1 VGALDGL
8 RGVAVISVI
17 LFHGGVTWLGGGFLG
32 VELFFVLSGFLI
44 TSLLLAE
51 WLERGTIALGAFWA
65 RRARRLL
72 PALVL
77 LVIAI
82 GVYTAAGNAS
92 VMPGLFGNGLAALLY
107 YSNWHQIAAGTNYF
121 AASGPVSP
129 FQHTWS
135 LAIEEQFYAL
145 WPPLVLASVW
155 VVRRSGGSRSGTLR
169 GLLLVALAGVVA
181 SAVQNALMFDGGTG
195 LDRVYYGTD
204 TRATGLLAGAALA
217 ILLALRRTTEHDGE
231 AQPRAGRFGRQVLG
245 PAPARALA
253 WVRGHERVAWGAVAI
268 VALAVVLYA
277 MRFATG
283 SSAWMFPWGLL
294 MIDLATVAVIASV
307 VAAPGT
313 IAERLLSARP
323 LRATG
328 RISYGL
334 YLWHFP
340 LFLWLDADDTGVSG
354 VRLLALR
361 VAITVGA
368 SVASYVLVEQ
378 PIRRR
383 RCPAWLIGSLAPAG
397 VGAAVAS
404 LFVASVAGALPN
416 GPSNARI
423 ASLAS
428 SRFAGNG
435 PACTVSLVDRP
446 GYGVAPVPMKSEQA
460 FEFNALGDH
469 SLVWHGSAAKR
480 FTTCP
485 PKRILVIGDS
495 IAFTIG
501 LPMLE
506 DEQSYG
512 VEVANAAILGCA
524 FSTRGDLDVNGVWQS
539 PETDCASALPTWT
552 ARERQF
558 HPDEVV
564 IELGYRDEFD
574 WRWNGRVV
582 HLGEPNFDAYVQR
595 QIDQFVSALRRGGTK
610 ILLLSVPFTDPP
622 ALSNGDAAPAASIQR
637 HKLINS
643 LLARAAVRA
652 GRGAAFVDVDKTL
665 SPHGHYT
672 GELNGQVCRFDGVHI
687 SLFCANLLQEQ
698 ILPAARR
705 LLGK

>member
-1 VGALDGL
+1 
-8 RGVAVISVI
+8 VIGVI

-72 PALVL
+72 PALVV

-82 GVYTAAGNAS
+82 GVYTAAGSAS
-92 VMPGLFGNGLAALLY
+92 AMPGLFGNGLAALLY

-145 WPPLVLASVW
+145 WPPLLLALVW
-155 VVRRSGGSRSGTLR
+155 VTRRSGGSPTRTLR
-169 GLLLVALAGVVA
+169 GLLVVALVGVVA

-217 ILLALRRTTEHDGE
+217 ILVAMRRATERGGDG
-231 AQPRAGRFGRQVLG
+231 QPTARGAGR
-245 PAPARALA
+245 PRALA
-253 WVRGHERVAWGAVAI
+253 RAAAIGPALAWTRGRDRAVWSAVAI
-268 VALAVVLYA
+268 IALAVVLCA
-277 MRFATG
+277 MRYATG
-283 SSAWMFPWGLL
+283 SSMWMFPWGLL
-294 MIDLATVAVIASV
+294 VIDLATVAVIASV

-313 IAERLLSARP
+313 IAERLLSVAP

-340 LFLWLDADDTGVSG
+340 LFLWLDANDTGVSG

-361 VAITVGA
+361 MAITVGA

-397 VGAAVAS
+397 AGAALAS
-404 LFVASVAGALPN
+404 LLAASAAGALPAAASKA
-416 GPSNARI
+416 PI
-423 ASLAS
+423 ASIAS
-428 SRFAGNG
+428 AKFAGSG
-435 PACTVSLVDRP
+435 PACMVSLVDRR
-446 GYGVAPVPMKSEQA
+446 GYGVAPVPLKSEQA
-460 FEFNALGDH
+460 FEFNALGEH
-469 SLVWHGSAAKR
+469 SLVWHGSAARR

-485 PKRILVIGDS
+485 PKRLLVIGDS

-506 DEQSYG
+506 DEQRYG

-524 FSTRGDLDVNGVWQS
+524 FSTRGELDVNGVWQP
-539 PETDCASALPTWT
+539 PEADCAGALPTWIE
-552 ARERQF
+552 RERQF

-582 HLGEPNFDAYVQR
+582 HLGEPVFDAYVQR
-595 QIDQFVSALRRGGTK
+595 QIDQFVSGLRRAGTR

-622 ALSNGDAAPAASIQR
+622 ALSNGDAAPAGSAQR
-637 HKLINS
+637 HKLIN
-643 LLARAAVRA
+643 LMLARAAKRA
-652 GRGAAFVDVDKTL
+652 GRAAVFVDIDKTL
-665 SPHGHYT
+665 SPAGHYT
-672 GELNGQVCRFDGVHI
+672 GALRGQDCRFDGVHI
-687 SLFCANLLQEQ
+687 SLFCASLLQEQ

-705 LLGK
+705 LLEK